1 MTGCYMMLYTSVDAC
16 NQHWIH
22 WIISPRTVW
31 PPEKLAKFLP
41 SSTSSLAW
49 QISQTSPGCR
59 QIIKVT
65 KPRNTDAFA
74 GDQSTRVFCHRGH
87 DVTQQN
93 HGLLGCQ
100 EIYQPDSL
108 DFQVVFPCLVMDFL
122 TSSKLVRG
130 SPFPPLA
137 AWKSVLLPKQLCH
150 YVYVQLRSPYLAT
163 LHVQSFQS
171 SSLVAAP

>member
-1 MTGCYMMLYTSVDAC
+1 MTGCYMMLYTSVDTC

-49 QISQTSPGCR
+49 QIPQTSPGCR

-122 TSSKLVRG
+122 KTCERFALSTPRSLEKC
-130 SPFPPLA
+130 SA
-137 AWKSVLLPKQLCH
+137 SETAMSMSNSDLPT
-150 YVYVQLRSPYLAT
+150 YLAT